1 LQVVHQRSL
10 GLLARSVRQQLSQVV
25 VLAALVEL
33 DALGRRLLLSDL
45 VRGGVEL
52 GTHELVLLSRNLNL
66 PWKSLRGGLKLISLE
81 HELLVHRELRLS
93 LGLLADASDIEASLL
108 VLLLKTQQILNLWV
122 LSHVLIL
129 INFLSELSSEL
140 VCVQEVVVLR
150 SLAKANFLD
159 LVDVSADLLLS
170 HLEVVCSLIPWVWL
184 NRRTYLEL
192 LRLNGVLAQ
201 LLHLMLLGLL
211 SAGRGL
217 NQVLQLTSLGVL
229 LVDCLASQVLQLVV
243 LHLPLQDV
251 WVPSLA
257 DRLGPSLKLLLL
269 KQLLHELLLVEVVH

>member
-170 HLEVVCSLIPWVWL
+170 HLEVVCSL
-184 NRRTYLEL
+184 EL